1 MMTVSRRGGQARHD
15 VGGHKEAP
23 MALFALA
30 VVLILLGLAGMLV
43 LTSWLEHWLP
53 PPDRIAAHTR
63 SSGPF

>member
-1 MMTVSRRGGQARHD
+1 
-15 VGGHKEAP
+15 